1 MCACPVAFCGSW
13 PFAGGLPLLVCGP
26 GGWGG
31 GGAGWRVE
39 APVRKPALGRPG
51 GGERGERLASPAPGF
66 RGEPSGGAAGVF
78 LLPGVPGGEDALVA
92 DDEQRRGEQHQRGQA
107 HQAAPAAADVVG
119 GGVLGGG
126 EAAFGAGAAG
136 GGGGGGRGGGG
147 GQAACGAGAAGVGAA
162 VPGGGVVVLL
172 RGFRGDLGRDGEG
185 LLGAAGLGVFWR
197 GEDLGPVPVQPHRRR
212 PEGAADLAYGGRA
225 LDAVVAV
232 FVVAGDPAEFVAG
245 GLGGFCVG
253 RGGLFRGG
261 VGVDWPEFQQG
272 AGRDRAVEVA
282 VADDGAVVG
291 GRDRPHAL
299 RHCPDR
305 GRRG

>member
-1 MCACPVAFCGSW
+1 MAGRW
-13 PFAGGLPLLVCGP
+13 PG
-26 GGWGG
+26 
-31 GGAGWRVE
+31 
-39 APVRKPALGRPG
+39 LGRPG

-66 RGEPSGGAAGVF
+66 RGEPGGGAAGVF

-92 DDEQRRGEQHQRGQA
+92 GDEQCRGEQHQRGQA

-136 GGGGGGRGGGG
+136 VGGAGGRGGGG
-147 GQAACGAGAAGVGAA
+147 GVLGGGEAAFGAGAAGVGAA

-232 FVVAGDPAEFVAG
+232 FVVAGDPPEFVAG
-245 GLGGFCVG
+245 GLGGFRVV
-253 RGGLFRGG
+253 RGGLVRERGVTG
-261 VGVDWPEFQQG
+261 Q
-272 AGRDRAVEVA
+272 
-282 VADDGAVVG
+282 
-291 GRDRPHAL
+291 
-299 RHCPDR
+299 
-305 GRRG
+305 